1 MQNHYVKALA
11 IKTYQE
17 QPRLE
22 CSRVTRLTFHTPS
35 FLIGM
40 LPAVLMIVFS

>member
-1 MQNHYVKALA
+1 MQNNYVKALA

-17 QPRLE
+17 QPQIE

-40 LPAVLMIVFS
+40 LPAVLIMVFS